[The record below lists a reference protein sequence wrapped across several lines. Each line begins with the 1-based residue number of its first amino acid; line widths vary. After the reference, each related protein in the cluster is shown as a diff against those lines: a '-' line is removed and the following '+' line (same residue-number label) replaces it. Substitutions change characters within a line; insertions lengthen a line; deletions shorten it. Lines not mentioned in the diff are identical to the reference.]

1 MKRPVASLHQH
12 PIDSASQAAY
22 RPFMSIDGA
31 ADTTDPS
38 EGDAM
43 RVTRIVLFAVL
54 CVVGLS
60 QSARA
65 QNAGDAG
72 WNVAVYPILAW
83 VPLGIDID
91 VDVPPINGDAG
102 GAGKIID
109 SRLDGAFFGGASA
122 SNGVWRIE
130 AYAIWASVGGDR
142 PDRPFLD

>member
-1 MKRPVASLHQH
+1 MKPAGRQFAPTSNRFSEPGGLPSFMA
-12 PIDSASQAAY
+12 IDVPRHDRSVW
-22 RPFMSIDGA
+22 G
-31 ADTTDPS
+31 DT
-38 EGDAM
+38 M

-60 QSARA
+60 QAARA
-65 QNAGDAG
+65 QNAGDEG